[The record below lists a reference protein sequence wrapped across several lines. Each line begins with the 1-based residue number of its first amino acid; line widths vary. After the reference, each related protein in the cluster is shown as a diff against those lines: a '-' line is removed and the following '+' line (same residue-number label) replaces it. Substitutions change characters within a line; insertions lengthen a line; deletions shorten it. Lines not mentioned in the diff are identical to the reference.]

1 MTQSDIKDRS
11 GIDAPFP
18 ELVRCRP
25 DRRVTGFAPSG
36 KVRTHQFGTNHSVF
50 RGRGMEFDESRAYQP
65 GDDVRSIDWRVTART
80 GSLHTKLFHEER
92 ERPVLILLDLRSSMR
107 FGTRRQ
113 FKSSLASG
121 VAARLAWTGID
132 GGDRV
137 GGFINAPGG
146 VQVFPASR
154 NRAAM
159 LRFLKAVSE
168 HGRIGDA
175 GEEPESPLYVT
186 IDRMRKASRPGTLVF
201 VISDFADFDDRCER
215 SLKRISLHAHVTN
228 ILIHDPL
235 DAALPINGGQ
245 KISDG
250 QSVTALSAI
259 GRSGQKKHADSFES
273 RRSRLKVLC
282 SNRGMA
288 FLDLATG
295 DEADEALH
303 PHRRNAR
310 ARSNSRRKAA

>member
-1 MTQSDIKDRS
+1 MTQNNVPDRS
-11 GIDAPFP
+11 GIDAPFL

-25 DRRVTGFAPSG
+25 DRRVTGFAPGG

-113 FKSSLASG
+113 FKSSLACAI
-121 VAARLAWTGID
+121 AARLAWTGID

-137 GGFINAPGG
+137 GGFITAPGG
-146 VQVFPASR
+146 VQVYPATR
-154 NRAAM
+154 NRSSM

-168 HGRIGDA
+168 TGRIGEA
-175 GEEPESPLYVT
+175 GDGAETPLHVT
-186 IDRMRKASRPGTLVF
+186 IERMRKASRPGTLVF
-201 VISDFADFDDRCER
+201 VISDFADFDERCER
-215 SLKRISLHAHVTN
+215 ALKQISLHAHVTN
-228 ILIHDPL
+228 ILVHDPL
-235 DAALPINGGQ
+235 EVALPVNGGQ

-250 QSVTALSAI
+250 QSVTALSSI
-259 GRSGQKKHADSFES
+259 GRGGQRKHAEGFAN
-273 RRSRLKVLC
+273 RKTRLKTLC

-288 FLDLATG
+288 FLDLETSN
-295 DEADEALH
+295 DADEALH

-310 ARSNSRRKAA
+310 SRYVSRRKAA